1 MNKNVNS
8 VITNVL
14 LVMVLLP
21 TVLFVLKTELN
32 YQLVTVQIDTMIMVL
47 HYVLNVTKNVKDV
60 KTCQTTVLNVFQ
72 VELTHQPVTFQN
84 QTLNPLKSSVNHLS
98 LLES

>member
-8 VITNVL
+8 VTTNVL
-14 LVMVLLP
+14 NVLHLLKI
-21 TVLFVLKTELN
+21 VSIVLKTELKP
-32 YQLVTVQIDTMIMVL
+32 QLVSVQTDTMIMVL

-72 VELTHQPVTFQN
+72 VELTHQPVIFQN